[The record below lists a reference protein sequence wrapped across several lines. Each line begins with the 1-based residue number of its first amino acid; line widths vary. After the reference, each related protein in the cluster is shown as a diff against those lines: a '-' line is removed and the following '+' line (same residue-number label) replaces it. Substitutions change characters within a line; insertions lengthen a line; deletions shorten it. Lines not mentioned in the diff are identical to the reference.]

1 MGYWTHWGMTRHPFS
16 VSSPVDGFFRH
27 GSVAQAILQCE
38 HLVSHP
44 RTVGLLVG
52 ESGVGKT
59 RLLRYLWSTR
69 SQLASNRNQN
79 HYMDLEGA
87 SPLDLLERL
96 ALAILPQHD
105 LTLDLGWTEDQHW
118 HQQWH
123 GSRQSRLLAAVE
135 DALSQRAAAGI
146 HSVFLLDHAGHAQ
159 TDAMQT
165 LAILLSRPKAW
176 SLILSL
182 EVGQVPALP
191 KRIRE
196 HCNRRIDVPEW
207 NLEQTC
213 QYFDFV
219 LTQSGASPGVLEPAV
234 VHRIHEAGAG
244 NPRRMVQMADYALFA
259 GSHEGWDG
267 MDVQSLNRV
276 IDACFTERNEEF
288 QLSVSGPTLNAGKGL
303 QEC

>member
-38 HLVSHP
+38 HLLSHP

-69 SQLASNRNQN
+69 SQLASNRNQI

-159 TDAMQT
+159 SDAMQT

-176 SLILSL
+176 SLILTL
-182 EVGQVPALP
+182 EVGQVPTLP

-219 LTQSGASPGVLEPAV
+219 LSQSGASPDVLEPAV

-259 GSHEGWDG
+259 GSREGWDG

-276 IDACFTERNEEF
+276 IDACFTVRNVEF